1 MKDEAK
7 FIKLYNKLNPAQ
19 REAVDQIDGP
29 VLVIAGP
36 GTGKTQILT
45 LRIGNI
51 LRQTDTSPDSILAL
65 TFTNSGVY
73 SMRRRLVEIIGA
85 AGYRVP
91 IYTFHGFAN
100 LVIRRY
106 PEYFPAII
114 GSAHALLV
122 DQVRLLEKIIDQGKF
137 KWLKPYGDRFYYLK
151 PILSEIERLKKENLS
166 PTSFKK
172 LLQANAGKDEKLNQK
187 NLELAKVYEE
197 YERALREAKLY
208 DFADMVMAVIA
219 ALRRHKDLRLRLQE
233 EYQYVLADE
242 HQDANQSQNDLLALL
257 TDYDTSPN
265 LFIVGDEKQAI
276 FQFQGASLDNFEYF
290 KKLYPTAK
298 VITLGENYRSHQ
310 LILDAAHSVIMR
322 SALLP
327 PPTLTRLK
335 ASLELRRA
343 GPESPIALRAF
354 ASDAA
359 ELPWVASDLQEKIK
373 KGVPA
378 SELAV
383 LYRDNGDA
391 RELVAELERAGIP
404 FVISSEANVL
414 HDSEIKKLI
423 LIFQTIHHFGDDD
436 KLLHLLHLDLFHF
449 SSLKIHRLASKARVE
464 KKSLWESLAKSP
476 IFKTFGS
483 KLEKLHQESFNSS
496 FSDFFGLVL
505 HETGFIAHLLKQAA
519 GAEKLA
525 KLQAFFGNIKNL
537 LASKPHFSL
546 ADFIV
551 YLDLLEEHHLAISVP
566 VDEKL
571 EGVRLMTCHR
581 AKGLEFDY
589 IYLIKAYDGHFGG
602 KRERRTFH
610 IPFRGLAK
618 LEGDKDDDDRRLF
631 YVALTRA
638 RIQVNLSYGKT
649 GSEGEL
655 RLSSRFIEEIDKNLV
670 AEIAVPEVPPIEHQW
685 QKRQYTGPK
694 LTDQAYL
701 NKLFFDQGLSATA
714 LNNYLD
720 CPLKYFFINLLRVTR
735 VQGKELIYGTAVHA
749 TLKEFFDA
757 YREGKMWPEK
767 KFLEVF
773 SKKLKETSLTP
784 NIFKETMAKGKRAL
798 GGWYQ
803 TYNKSWSREII
814 NELAIKGVLL
824 DPPSVGQA
832 AIRLRGQIDKIEM
845 LGKPNE
851 VKVVDYKTGK
861 PKSRNEIMGQ
871 TKTGTGDYFRQL
883 VFYKILL
890 ENFDR
895 GKYKVMAGELDF
907 IEPNP
912 SGKYKK
918 EQFELTDDEVKNLT
932 ETIKKTA
939 SEILD
944 LSFLRHGCGHCDSCV
959 LWQMMGRKV

>member
-7 FIKLYNKLNPAQ
+7 FLKLYKQLNPAQ

-122 DQVRLLEKIIDQGKF
+122 DQVRLLEQIIDQGKF

-166 PTSFKK
+166 PADFRK
-172 LLQANAGKDEKLNQK
+172 LLKTEPGKDEKLLEK
-187 NLELAKVYEE
+187 NLELAKVYDE
-197 YERALREAKLY
+197 YDKALRAAKLY
-208 DFADMVMAVIA
+208 DFADMVMTVIA
-219 ALRRHKDLRLRLQE
+219 ALKKHKDLRLRLQE

-257 TDYDTSPN
+257 TDYDVSPN

-310 LILDAAHSVIMR
+310 LILDAAHSVIAR
-322 SALLP
+322 SSFLP
-327 PPTLTRLK
+327 SE
-335 ASLELRRA
+335 SLAELRGQA
-343 GPESPIALRAF
+343 KGEHKINLRAF

-359 ELPWVASDLQEKIK
+359 ELAWVASDLREKIK
-373 KGVPA
+373 NSVPA
-378 SELAV
+378 NELAV
-383 LYRDNGDA
+383 LYRDNSDA
-391 RELVAELERAGIP
+391 RELVAELERQGLP

-414 HDSEIKKLI
+414 HDPEIKKLI

-449 SSLKIHRLASKARVE
+449 SALKIHRFVTKCRQE
-464 KKSLWESLAKSP
+464 KKTLWESLATSP
-476 IFKTFGS
+476 IFKSLGS
-483 KLEKLHQESFNSS
+483 KLEKLRQESFNSS
-496 FSDFFGLVL
+496 FSDFFGSVL
-505 HETGFIAHLLKQAA
+505 AETGFIAHLLKQSA
-519 GAEKLA
+519 GPEKLA

-546 ADFIV
+546 ADFIA
-551 YLDLLEEHHLAISVP
+551 YLDLLEEHHLAINVP

-581 AKGLEFDY
+581 AKGLEFDHV
-589 IYLIKAYDGHFGG
+589 YLIKAFDGHFGG
-602 KRERRTFH
+602 KRERRTFQ

-638 RIQVNLSYGKT
+638 RLGMNLSYAKT

-655 RLSSRFIEEIDKNLV
+655 RLPSRFIEEIDKHLITEV
-670 AEIAVPEVPPIEHQW
+670 APPDVPPIEHEW

-720 CPLKYFFINLLRVTR
+720 CPLKYFFNNLLRVTR
-735 VQGKELIYGTAVHA
+735 AQGKELIYGTAVHL
-749 TLKEFFDA
+749 TLKEFFDQ

-767 KFLEVF
+767 KLLTQFQTR
-773 SKKLKETSLTP
+773 LKELPLTS
-784 NIFKETMAKGKRAL
+784 NIFKETLAKGKRAL

-803 TYNKSWSREII
+803 TYNKSWPREII
-814 NELAIKGVLL
+814 NEFTIKGVLI
-824 DPPSVGQA
+824 DPPSVGQV

-845 LGKPNE
+845 LGKNNE

-861 PKSRNEIMGQ
+861 PKSRNEILGQ
-871 TKTGTGDYFRQL
+871 TKNSTGDYFRQL

-890 ENFDR
+890 EGFDR
-895 GKYKVMAGELDF
+895 GKYKVMTGELDF

-918 EQFELTDDEVKNLT
+918 EQFELTLDEVKNLI
-932 ETIKKTA
+932 EVIKKT
-939 SEILD
+939 SSDILD
-944 LSFLRHGCGHCDSCV
+944 LSFLRHGCGHCDSCT